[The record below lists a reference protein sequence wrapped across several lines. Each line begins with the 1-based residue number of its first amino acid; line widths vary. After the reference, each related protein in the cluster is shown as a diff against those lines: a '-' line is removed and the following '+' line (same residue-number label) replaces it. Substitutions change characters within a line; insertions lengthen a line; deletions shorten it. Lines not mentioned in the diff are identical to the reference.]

1 LKDVAIIGAG
11 PAGIAASIYLK
22 RAGVEPIVFE
32 KGDIGGLLLN
42 ANLVENYPGFP
53 EGIEGKALVN
63 LFKEQLSKLEI
74 EVEGKEVKN
83 ISFEKGAFILKTD
96 EDEMTSQVVIIAT
109 GTHPN
114 KIDMD
119 GQSHLLGRKLFYE
132 IKNIPQPRREDT
144 FVVIGG
150 GDAAFDYALN
160 LSGDVE
166 RVDMIFRGERP
177 KCLYLMEERVKK
189 CSNINI
195 HPKTVPLA
203 VDEEGDQITI
213 KCKSNEKEI
222 AFISDYALIVV
233 GRSPNLDPLPKEL
246 SETLIIKENGGTNI
260 LGLFLAGDVR
270 RGLFRQTGI
279 AVGDGIL
286 CAMSALDFLRGD
298 EKK

>member
-1 LKDVAIIGAG
+1 MKDVSIIGAG

-22 RAGVEPIVFE
+22 RAGIKPLVFE

-63 LFKEQLSKLEI
+63 LFKKQLSRLG
-74 EVEGKEVKN
+74 VNVVRKEVKN
-83 ISFEKGAFILKTD
+83 ISFKDGVFILKAGKD
-96 EDEMTSQVVIIAT
+96 EVTSKIVIIAT
-109 GTHPN
+109 GTHP
-114 KIDMD
+114 KSIDMN
-119 GQSHLLGRKLFYE
+119 GQYTPLGRKLFYE
-132 IKNIPQPRREDT
+132 IKDIPQPSREDT

-166 RVDMIFRGERP
+166 RVDIIFRGERP
-177 KCLYLMEERVKK
+177 KCLSLLEERVKK
-189 CSNINI
+189 SNNIDI

-203 VDEEGDQITI
+203 VDMKDDQITI
-213 KCKSNEKEI
+213 KCNSNEKEMS
-222 AFISDYALIVV
+222 FISDYALIAV
-233 GRSPNLDPLPKEL
+233 GRSPNLDFFPKEL
-246 SETLIIKENGGTNI
+246 CDTLIIKGDGGTNI
-260 LGLFLAGDVR
+260 PGLFLAGDVR

-286 CAMSALDFLRGD
+286 CAMSALEVLKGD
-298 EKK
+298 ENK